1 MTPLSDEAIE
11 MVRANYIT
19 VQDEPEKVEVKEPKK
34 VVKTDAD
41 YRPEEMIPCRSLF
54 AGVLLFTGDH
64 THMTYAFNGA
74 GDRRNIEYQDLKAAM
89 LQHKGSIE
97 ILPMDHIQPKLALT
111 QNLLSNLIA
120 HLIKTRLS
128 IIYNLNQVKRH
139 NLNQPMN
146 SIILKQITDENTDQT
161 IL

>member
-1 MTPLSDEAIE
+1 MKVFELAKEIGVPSSDVVALLKENEVPVKNHMTPLSDEAIE

-64 THMTYAFNGA
+64 THM
-74 GDRRNIEYQDLKAAM
+74 
-89 LQHKGSIE
+89 
-97 ILPMDHIQPKLALT
+97 
-111 QNLLSNLIA
+111 
-120 HLIKTRLS
+120 
-128 IIYNLNQVKRH
+128 
-139 NLNQPMN
+139 
-146 SIILKQITDENTDQT
+146 
-161 IL
+161 